1 MPEIC
6 RKLLTQTLNDGNLA
20 ALKLL
25 LQMAMDAGEPAQ
37 TGKKRSAGFARKV
50 LASFKDWEARETGL
64 KRDC

>member
-1 MPEIC
+1 M
-6 RKLLTQTLNDGNLA
+6 KGDLA

-25 LQMAMDAGEPAQ
+25 LQMALDTGEAQQAG
-37 TGKKRSAGFARKV
+37 TKRSTGFARKV